1 MKSLNEYL
9 YESYMYNDGLITEAL
24 KNDTL
29 RDFVKWINNISSEA
43 KAKLNKMCKDINR
56 IDPDKKEISDYYRDM
71 LSTLI
76 STSSYK
82 LNLGDINTSIAFS
95 EIDNEDMKILSGKT
109 SKQMEIR
116 KALKEAISYDSNHI
130 QYEYGG
136 KPTRATGASGN
147 SSIVIVKDTST
158 GDYKYILMYNRGKIR
173 VFRDRKD
180 SEIYFWDLA
189 LWKDVLD
196 SIPEN
201 IEDQFD
207 DRRNKEYTFADILR
221 NAQRAD
227 PNGIILNVA
236 GILSTSKALKYA
248 TTDMSNREYIIIT
261 TNKTRQ
267 NKAIQRYDAREG
279 MIKNTAE
286 QNIELAQENRK
297 RWKATLDAL
306 KAARATIDLVKDV
319 SSAEPLFKRYNS
331 VFSKFNGTDIY
342 NAPENRGKYL
352 ELMDSFVSLNN
363 AIEYIKDAVE
373 KIKYD
378 SRRAS
383 DDYYTKKIEVAKSRF
398 NKCKKEVEDLLDELS

>member
-29 RDFVKWINNISSEA
+29 RDFVKWINDISSEA
-43 KAKLNKMCKDINR
+43 KTKLNKMCKDINR
-56 IDPDKKEISDYYRDM
+56 IDPNKKVIGDFYRDM
-71 LSTLI
+71 LNDII
-76 STSSYK
+76 SSNGYK

-95 EIDNEDMKILSGKT
+95 EIDNEDMKILNGKT

-158 GDYKYILMYNRGKIR
+158 GDYKYILMYNKGKMR
-173 VFRDRKD
+173 VFRDRRD
-180 SEIYFWDLA
+180 SEIYFWDLE

-207 DRRNKEYTFADILR
+207 DRRNKEYTFYDILR

-227 PNGIILNVA
+227 INGINNVA

-248 TTDMSNREYIIIT
+248 TADMSNREYIIIT
-261 TNKTRQ
+261 TNKIRDT
-267 NKAIQRYDAREG
+267 KAIQRFDARLG
-279 MIKNTAE
+279 MIKNTVE
-286 QNIELAQENRK
+286 QNSRLALKNRR
-297 RWKATLDAL
+297 RWKDTINILRAK
-306 KAARATIDLVKDV
+306 KASKELIDDV
-319 SSAEPLFKRYNS
+319 SSAEPLFKRYTDA
-331 VFSKFNGTDIY
+331 FSKFNGTDIT
-342 NAPENRGKYL
+342 NASENRSKIL

-363 AIEYIKDAVE
+363 AIEFIKGIVE
-373 KIKYD
+373 SVED
-378 SRRAS
+378 DNRRMS
-383 DDYYTKKIEVAKSRF
+383 TDDYDNQIKVAKSRF

>member
-29 RDFVKWINNISSEA
+29 RDFVKWIDDISSEA

-158 GDYKYILMYNRGKIR
+158 GDYKYILMYNRGKMR

-180 SEIYFWDLA
+180 SEIYFWDLE

-227 PNGIILNVA
+227 PNDINNVA

-279 MIKNTAE
+279 MIKNTSE

-319 SSAEPLFKRYNS
+319 SSAEPLFKRYIS

-378 SRRAS
+378 YRRAS
-383 DDYYTKKIEVAKSRF
+383 DDYYTKKIEVAKSKF
-398 NKCKKEVEDLLDELS
+398 NKYKKEVEDLLDELS

>member
-1 MKSLNEYL
+1 
-9 YESYMYNDGLITEAL
+9 MYNDGLITEAL

-29 RDFVKWINNISSEA
+29 RDFVKWIDNISSEA

-56 IDPDKKEISDYYRDM
+56 IDPNKKVIGDFYRDM
-71 LSTLI
+71 LNDII
-76 STSSYK
+76 SSNGYK

-95 EIDNEDMKILSGKT
+95 EIDNEDVKILSGKT

-158 GDYKYILMYNRGKIR
+158 GDYKYILMYNKGKIR
-173 VFRDRKD
+173 VFRDRRD

-207 DRRNKEYTFADILR
+207 DRRNKEYTFYDILR

-261 TNKTRQ
+261 TNKIRDT
-267 NKAIQRYDAREG
+267 KAIQRFDSRLG

-286 QNIELAQENRK
+286 QNSRLALKNRR
-297 RWKATLDAL
+297 RWKDTINILRAK
-306 KAARATIDLVKDV
+306 KASKELIDDV
-319 SSAEPLFKRYNS
+319 SSAEPLFKRYTD
-331 VFSKFNGTDIY
+331 VFSKFNGTDIT
-342 NAPENRGKYL
+342 NAPENRSKIL

-363 AIEYIKDAVE
+363 AIEFIKGIVE
-373 KIKYD
+373 SVED
-378 SRRAS
+378 DNRRMS
-383 DDYYTKKIEVAKSRF
+383 TDDYDNQIKVAKSRF
-398 NKCKKEVEDLLDELS
+398 NKYKKEVEDLLDELS

>member
-1 MKSLNEYL
+1 
-9 YESYMYNDGLITEAL
+9 
-24 KNDTL
+24 
-29 RDFVKWINNISSEA
+29 
-43 KAKLNKMCKDINR
+43 MCKDINR
-56 IDPDKKEISDYYRDM
+56 IDPKKKVISNYYRDI
-71 LSTLI
+71 LNDII
-76 STSSYK
+76 SSNGYK
-82 LNLGDINTSIAFS
+82 LNLGDINASIAFS
-95 EIDNEDMKILSGKT
+95 EIDNEDVKILNGKT

-158 GDYKYILMYNRGKIR
+158 GDYKYILMYNRGKMR

-180 SEIYFWDLA
+180 SEIYFLDLE
-189 LWKDVLD
+189 LWKDVLN

-201 IEDQFD
+201 IEDKLNND
-207 DRRNKEYTFADILR
+207 SRDPEYTFHDILR

-227 PNGIILNVA
+227 PTYIYNVVKHINVA
-236 GILSTSKALKYA
+236 KAVKA
-248 TTDMSNREYIIIT
+248 AVTDMSNREYIIIT

-279 MIKNTAE
+279 MIENTAE

-297 RWKATLDAL
+297 RWKAALDAL
-306 KAARATIDLVKDV
+306 RAGKVTIDLVKDV
-319 SSAEPLFKRYNS
+319 SSAEPLFKRYIS

-342 NAPENRGKYL
+342 NAPENRAKYL

-363 AIEYIKDAVE
+363 AIEYIKDAIE

-398 NKCKKEVEDLLDELS
+398 NKYKKEVEDLLDELS